1 MLNEELTHKK
11 DTICRAALILHQICG
26 SSDTGSCST
35 RTNSRSAL
43 TKRERIDAIDYQ
55 CLFEQIKTHASYLIQ
70 LSEEREREYRLQ
82 YQFAQVSVKTFLI
95 YKSKFNDFRFR
106 KLVSYEFQEKIH
118 LLEQQI
124 DKINYGPPAVNQYL
138 RMSEIE
144 TSRLKKLYVVP
155 NWDVYICCTF
165 FLPFVL
171 QTGDYFRKYR
181 LIGEPLGNNRRIP
194 HKRYCTVREH
204 RNTFLTVQKPF
215 SLFY

>member
-1 MLNEELTHKK
+1 MLNEELKHKK

-26 SSDTGSCST
+26 SSDSDSGSCST
-35 RTNSRSAL
+35 RTNSRSSL
-43 TKRERIDAIDYQ
+43 TKREQIDAIDYQ

-82 YQFAQVSVKTFLI
+82 YQCAQVSVETFLI
-95 YKSKFNDFRFR
+95 YKSKFDDFRLR
-106 KLVSYEFQEKIH
+106 KLVLYKFQEQIQ

-124 DKINYGPPAVNQYL
+124 NELNHGAAVVKQYPT
-138 RMSEIE
+138 MGDE
-144 TSRLKKLYVVP
+144 TGRLKKLYVVP

-181 LIGEPLGNNRRIP
+181 IIGEPLGNKRRAP
-194 HKRYCTVREH
+194 HKRYCTVREPG
-204 RNTFLTVQKPF
+204 NTF
-215 SLFY
+215 